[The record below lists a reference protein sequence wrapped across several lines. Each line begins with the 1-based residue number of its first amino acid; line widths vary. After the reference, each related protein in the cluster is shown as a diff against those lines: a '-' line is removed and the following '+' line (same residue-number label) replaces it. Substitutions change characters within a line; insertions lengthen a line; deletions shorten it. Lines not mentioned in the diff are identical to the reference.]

1 MEALDL
7 GVIVLENNLYKA
19 LVCCV
24 DHRSIQTKRSIKR
37 SVREVQLISSF
48 HFIAIR
54 KPHWSAWI
62 HK

>member
-7 GVIVLENNLYKA
+7 GVVVLENNLYKA
-19 LVCCV
+19 LVCSV
-24 DHRSIQTKRSIKR
+24 NDRSVQTRRSIKR